1 MSPTA
6 FHRQMSATA
15 LDVVVSP
22 SRQSVSQKRKL
33 SSTNN
38 INDDINDQDDQVL
51 DDDAA
56 TNHHKMLITR
66 STHRPCDKLNYST
79 IDVDDNDDEVL
90 LGSTSI
96 MNKSIPSPTDHN
108 IQSVYCEVIAESTT
122 IFDDG
127 PIDWDDDL
135 SYLFMFKE
143 EDDAIC

>member
-1 MSPTA
+1 
-6 FHRQMSATA
+6 MSATA

-143 EDDAIC
+143 EDDAICWQNMDIV

>member
-1 MSPTA
+1 MSSTA

-22 SRQSVSQKRKL
+22 SRQLVSQKRKL
-33 SSTNN
+33 SSAIN
-38 INDDINDQDDQVL
+38 INDDINDQDDQLL

-66 STHRPCDKLNYST
+66 STHRPCDKLSYST
-79 IDVDDNDDEVL
+79 IEVDDNDDEVL
-90 LGSTSI
+90 LGTTS
-96 MNKSIPSPTDHN
+96 MMKKSIPSPTDHN
-108 IQSVYCEVIAESTT
+108 SQSVYCEVIAETT
-122 IFDDG
+122 TMFDDG